1 MNPLLKQRLVGAS
14 VLVALGVVFWPLIF
28 SQPDIRE
35 PLVLEQMPARPI
47 INQAPIPAPTN
58 PSEKIAAQLP
68 AITQV
73 SAERQAAADTMTR
86 YDADAQALANLVSN
100 DEPVEVPVR
109 SIAANETLIDEA
121 GLPIFWVLQV
131 ATVGRE
137 ARAAEIVEAL
147 QEAGYKA
154 FYSQYIQV
162 DRELY
167 RVQVGP
173 SSDPR
178 YLRDVKLK
186 VDIALNVD
194 AQLLRYMQ

>member
-1 MNPLLKQRLVGAS
+1 M
-14 VLVALGVVFWPLIF
+14 LVALGVVFWPLIF
-28 SQPDIRE
+28 STPDIRE

-47 INQAPIPAPTN
+47 IDQARIPAPTN

-68 AITQV
+68 AIAEV
-73 SAERQAAADTMTR
+73 SAERQAAADTMTG
-86 YDADAQALANLVSN
+86 YDADAKALASLVSN
-100 DEPVEVPVR
+100 DEPVEVPLR
-109 SIAANETLIDEA
+109 SVAVNEALIDEA

-147 QEAGYKA
+147 QEADYKA
-154 FYSQYIQV
+154 FYSQYIEV
-162 DRELY
+162 DRELF

-173 SSDPR
+173 SANQR

-186 VDIALNVD
+186 VDVALNVD
-194 AQLLRYMQ
+194 AQLLRYVQ